1 MRDQLILE
9 LVELLGYF
17 CYGTVFNLSNTAI
30 TDIEIKVLVK
40 GLDFALIQR
49 NEPEIIQ
56 DLAEFCRRMHTM

>member
-30 TDIEIKVLVK
+30 TDIEKVLEK
-40 GLDFALIQR
+40 GLDIALMQR

-56 DLAEFCRRMHTM
+56 DFAEFCRRMRTK